1 MVQDRARPDLRPT
14 SISSG
19 SSNFA
24 CFWGTLF
31 AVLVD
36 FGRFWSIFG
45 QLDPSSDPIL
55 RVSSLFHFSN
65 AGRGASGTLVVLN
78 TVRAIQVR
86 QAHDASWS
94 LGLLRQAATP
104 EVVLV
109 DFRPL
114 FWPNLLRFS
123 PVQPNPPLNP
133 ILHSGSFSLP
143 YHVSNPILHTGA
155 RYPRKVKIGIIRDAR
170 HLKLRFPPEYRH
182 PGHAGR
188 SQTSSG

>member
-1 MVQDRARPDLRPT
+1 M
-14 SISSG
+14 ISPALTLIYEFIQFHTLPQNLPVYG
-19 SSNFA
+19 PYFSNF
-24 CFWGTLF
+24 WSI
-31 AVLVD
+31 LVD

-104 EVVLV
+104 EVVLF

-123 PVQPNPPLNP
+123 PVQPNLPRRLEVGSDDILRPAYTTSPITCHLPLIHKIMIYKP
-133 ILHSGSFSLP
+133 TTPLVHLP
-143 YHVSNPILHTGA
+143 DTSNW
-155 RYPRKVKIGIIRDAR
+155 
-170 HLKLRFPPEYRH
+170 
-182 PGHAGR
+182 
-188 SQTSSG
+188 SQTAPL